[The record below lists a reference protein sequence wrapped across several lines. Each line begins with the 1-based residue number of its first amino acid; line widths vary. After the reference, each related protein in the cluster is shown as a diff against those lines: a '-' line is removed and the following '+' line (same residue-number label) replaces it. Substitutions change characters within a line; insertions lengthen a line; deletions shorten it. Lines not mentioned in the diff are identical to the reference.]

1 MFLWGYIIFNLY
13 APTNQT
19 GSALMFNH
27 ALVSFSF
34 HLPVFVR
41 LLLAAVGEVW
51 FRTGL
56 SWVDGRPEV
65 DHEKV
70 LYPERFCCWWY
81 GCDGGGGRGDGWLM
95 AVFCPEKEWSL
106 VGRTG
111 GAFCEV
117 NICCPYGSP
126 AGREGYETLGYVALE
141 TVDRA

>member
-1 MFLWGYIIFNLY
+1 MLQNSTINK
-13 APTNQT
+13 ANKVQRKTNFQCFYEVT
-19 GSALMFNH
+19 SSLTFMHIQIRLEVHSCSNH

-95 AVFCPEKEWSL
+95 AVFCPEKE
-106 VGRTG
+106 
-111 GAFCEV
+111 
-117 NICCPYGSP
+117 
-126 AGREGYETLGYVALE
+126 
-141 TVDRA
+141 